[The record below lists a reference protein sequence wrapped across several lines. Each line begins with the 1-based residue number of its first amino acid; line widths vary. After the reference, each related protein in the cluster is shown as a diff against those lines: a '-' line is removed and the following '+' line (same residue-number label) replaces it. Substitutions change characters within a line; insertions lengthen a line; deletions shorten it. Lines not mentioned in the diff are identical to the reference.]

1 MPGLVILVSIQG
13 SDAASSAVMVGTCVA
28 KDAWRVGAIVRLTG
42 RSREVVS
49 VSLNKSSA
57 CIWLSA
63 ALIQNTHTHVDISF
77 SHGMWFYVRILL
89 VACRSPN
96 KSQRTSSSR
105 ERSKH
110 NNTKRMVRHACRG
123 GVRWRVDPVR
133 CWCPR
138 GPPVGSADDPRRCA
152 HIDASGYRRE
162 DEVAGES
169 GPEGDGG
176 SEVSFFVRSG
186 SFACIP
192 WLFGS
197 QLHTCMM
204 QSRTKNWRANE
215 VERRE
220 GETRETLRYRSHR
233 RSHFGSLAALPAAKA
248 LSAGGD
254 CLCICNRRVRVGL
267 SICDHLRL
275 AFSCRIFQASILLA
289 SLTHSSIHPSLVP
302 SPTYYCQVAQSRAF
316 DIDLCILTYN

>member
-57 CIWLSA
+57 CTWLSA

-123 GVRWRVDPVR
+123 GGPVARRSCPVPVSSRPAGGFRRRSETLRTYR
-133 CWCPR
+133 CIWVPSR
-138 GPPVGSADDPRRCA
+138 GRGRRGVGGRKATGGRR
-152 HIDASGYRRE
+152 SRFL
-162 DEVAGES
+162 S
-169 GPEGDGG
+169 GPVLLLAYLGFLGRSYMYDAKPHKKLARER
-176 SEVSFFVRSG
+176 SEE
-186 SFACIP
+186 
-192 WLFGS
+192 W
-197 QLHTCMM
+197 
-204 QSRTKNWRANE
+204 
-215 VERRE
+215 ERRE

-233 RSHFGSLAALPAAKA
+233 RSHLVRLQR
-248 LSAGGD
+248 
-254 CLCICNRRVRVGL
+254 CL
-267 SICDHLRL
+267 LRK
-275 AFSCRIFQASILLA
+275 
-289 SLTHSSIHPSLVP
+289 P
-302 SPTYYCQVAQSRAF
+302 
-316 DIDLCILTYN
+316 